1 MPVDFLTAEQEQAY
15 GRYAGDVSPADL
27 AHHFHFD
34 DADRTF
40 IAERRGEHNRLGLGV
55 QRGTVR
61 YLGTFLDDPTDV
73 PSGVV
78 GTVAAQV
85 GITDL
90 ACLERYRS
98 GETRWD
104 YTVAIRQRYGYR
116 EFVAQPG
123 HLRFVRWLYARAW
136 TGAERPTVLFEQAV
150 AHLIATKVLLPGV
163 SVLERLVAQVRDRA
177 AARLW
182 RLLSALP
189 SATQRANLER
199 LVHAQDDQ
207 RQTPLDRLRR
217 GPIHANSVTLVAA
230 LKRLDEIRAL
240 DVGAL
245 NLAAIP
251 SSRLRVLARHA
262 ATARAQVLDHL
273 PPARR
278 VATLLA
284 FARVLEAT
292 ALDDALE
299 VFDQVLD
306 ELLRGAARTGK
317 KERLRTLRDLDS
329 AALVLRDVARVVRDR
344 RYRDAEVREA
354 IADAHGEG
362 EIDAAIATVE
372 ALARPPNDHYH
383 YEILAQYPTVRRF
396 LPTLLRTVRFGG
408 VAAARPILEAV
419 DFLTA
424 LEGPQPPALAEAP
437 LAVVPKAWRERVG
450 GAGLPLDR
458 KAYTFAVLEQ
468 VQAAL
473 RRHDLFVAP
482 SRKWA
487 DPRVKLLQGS
497 AWEAA
502 RPQVCRALHHALD
515 PKAELVALS
524 LQLNDAYH
532 RLATNLAANPDVR
545 IERRGGRDRLVLT
558 PLERLPNPPSL
569 RQLRAAVDARMPLAD
584 LPDVLLEI
592 QGATGFADAFT
603 HVSEEN
609 ARVEDLATSVC
620 AVLLADACN
629 VSLRAVAREDVPA
642 LTIDRLSW
650 VRHNYVR
657 EETLARA
664 NALLIAYHQ
673 TLPLALEWGGGEIAS
688 VDGLRFRVPVKTLN
702 AGLSPKYF
710 GLERGATWLNM
721 ASGTHLGLHGVVV
734 AGTLRDS
741 GRILDVVLEQPTG
754 LHPTEIVSDTAG
766 YADVVFG
773 VFALLGYLF
782 SPRLADL
789 GDQRLWR
796 LDRTADYGPL
806 NGVARHHISTDLIVR
821 HWDDLLRLAGSLTEG
836 ALSGSEALRMLQS
849 GGRYSTLGRAVAAY
863 GRIAKSLFLLSY
875 LDDQSYRRRV
885 LQQINRQEGR
895 HRAARA
901 LYYGQK
907 GELRQHYKEGQEDQL
922 AALGFVLNIVILW
935 NTRYTQRALDARR
948 AAGGEVLPEDVAR
961 LSPLGLD
968 HLTILGRY
976 QFLVPESV
984 QRGEFLPLRPEP
996 VSEP

>member
-1 MPVDFLTAEQEQAY
+1 M
-15 GRYAGDVSPADL
+15 RAGKAICRPEL
-27 AHHFHFD
+27 LFD
-34 DADRTF
+34 D
-40 IAERRGEHNRLGLGV
+40 
-55 QRGTVR
+55 
-61 YLGTFLDDPTDV
+61 
-73 PSGVV
+73 
-78 GTVAAQV
+78 
-85 GITDL
+85 
-90 ACLERYRS
+90 
-98 GETRWD
+98 D
-104 YTVAIRQRYGYR
+104 YTIVSQYQSAYRGLVQYYLLAQNVA
-116 EFVAQPG
+116 
-123 HLRFVRWLYARAW
+123 W
-136 TGAERPTVLFEQAV
+136 
-150 AHLIATKVLLPGV
+150 
-163 SVLERLVAQVRDRA
+163 
-177 AARLW
+177 LW
-182 RLLSALP
+182 RLHWVM
-189 SATQRANLER
+189 Q
-199 LVHAQDDQ
+199 
-207 RQTPLDRLRR
+207 
-217 GPIHANSVTLVAA
+217 
-230 LKRLDEIRAL
+230 
-240 DVGAL
+240 
-245 NLAAIP
+245 
-251 SSRLRVLARHA
+251 SSL
-262 ATARAQVLDHL
+262 
-273 PPARR
+273 
-278 VATLLA
+278 
-284 FARVLEAT
+284 
-292 ALDDALE
+292 
-299 VFDQVLD
+299 
-306 ELLRGAARTGK
+306 
-317 KERLRTLRDLDS
+317 LRTL
-329 AALVLRDVARVVRDR
+329 AAKHRSSVKKMHRT
-344 RYRDAEVREA
+344 YRTT
-354 IADAHGEG
+354 I
-362 EIDAAIATVE
+362 TT
-372 ALARPPNDHYH
+372 PY
-383 YEILAQYPTVRRF
+383 
-396 LPTLLRTVRFGG
+396 
-408 VAAARPILEAV
+408 
-419 DFLTA
+419 
-424 LEGPQPPALAEAP
+424 
-437 LAVVPKAWRERVG
+437 
-450 GAGLPLDR
+450 
-458 KAYTFAVLEQ
+458 
-468 VQAAL
+468 
-473 RRHDLFVAP
+473 
-482 SRKWA
+482 
-487 DPRVKLLQGS
+487 GS
-497 AWEAA
+497 M
-502 RPQVCRALHHALD
+502 RC
-515 PKAELVALS
+515 
-524 LQLNDAYH
+524 
-532 RLATNLAANPDVR
+532 
-545 IERRGGRDRLVLT
+545 
-558 PLERLPNPPSL
+558 
-569 RQLRAAVDARMPLAD
+569 
-584 LPDVLLEI
+584 
-592 QGATGFADAFT
+592 
-603 HVSEEN
+603 
-609 ARVEDLATSVC
+609 
-620 AVLLADACN
+620 ADACN

-688 VDGLRFRVPVKTLN
+688 VDGLRFRVPVKMLN

-741 GRILDVVLEQPTG
+741 GRILDVVLEQPTS

-821 HWDDLLRLAGSLTEG
+821 HWDDLLHLAGSLTEG

-922 AALGFVLNIVILW
+922 AALGLVLNIVILW